1 LPPGQ
6 REGYDDDRFRQHI
19 GVKAL
24 NEIAAKLDKE
34 AVFHRLDGLI
44 EAEVDDEILALH
56 VEQGVCYGFNVTA
69 ARVWTSLKQPKRLS
83 ELQAELLAEFDIDE
97 TTCERELRE
106 ILDLLA
112 NRGLV
117 TIAAASN
124 EPSR

>member
-1 LPPGQ
+1 M
-6 REGYDDDRFRQHI
+6 
-19 GVKAL
+19 

-97 TTCERELRE
+97 ATCERELRE
-106 ILDLLA
+106 IIDLLA

>member
-1 LPPGQ
+1 M
-6 REGYDDDRFRQHI
+6 
-19 GVKAL
+19 

-83 ELQAELLAEFDIDE
+83 EL
-97 TTCERELRE
+97 
-106 ILDLLA
+106 
-112 NRGLV
+112 
-117 TIAAASN
+117 
-124 EPSR
+124 